1 MLWASWIS
9 VPAAV
14 GTSVAWWREASMSAI
29 TMSLSVARPMVAE
42 PDGGSADLPG
52 RWILRMLV
60 AIFDR
65 SPLVWRGAGPMSVG
79 CALAGCGALDTAEVG
94 GAPAGFWPT
103 SKRSSGPARV
113 PP

>member
-9 VPAAV
+9 VVPAAV

-52 RWILRMLV
+52 KWILRMLV
-60 AIFDR
+60 AIFDL
-65 SPLVWRGAGPMSVG
+65 SPLVRRGAGPISVG
-79 CALAGCGALDTAEVG
+79 SALADCGSLDTAAADEFR
-94 GAPAGFWPT
+94 AESWPT
-103 SKRSSGPARV
+103 LK
-113 PP
+113 